1 MKFEDIFKEPGL
13 YRAEGFADGIAFEIT
28 KEGFLY
34 HVWYKDKGDILP
46 ERTNPTIY
54 WGILK
59 KDYQKVF
66 NRQSLFQK

>member
-13 YRAEGFADGIAFEIT
+13 YRAEGFADGIAFEVT
-28 KEGFLY
+28 KKGILY

-46 ERTNPTIY
+46 ERINPIMY
-54 WGILK
+54 EEVLK

-66 NRQSLFQK
+66 TRQSLFQK